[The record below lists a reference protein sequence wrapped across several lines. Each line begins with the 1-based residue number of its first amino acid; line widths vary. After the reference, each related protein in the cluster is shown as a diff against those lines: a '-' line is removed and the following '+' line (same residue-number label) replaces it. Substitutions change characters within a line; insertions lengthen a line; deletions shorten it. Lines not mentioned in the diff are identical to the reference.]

1 MFRLFQYAAS
11 VLAYDSEEIDV
22 TTTSGDVSSYDVTS
36 VDAAGTAKFTSEPLN
51 FNFRASGNKEVVV
64 RTHDL
69 ESHVATTTFSVS
81 VSLRPSRSV
90 SACLGHSPPVAV
102 SLRRSRSVYARLG
115 QSPPVS
121 LSRRPSRSVSA
132 SLG

>member
-1 MFRLFQYAAS
+1 M
-11 VLAYDSEEIDV
+11 AYDSEAIDV

-69 ESHVATTTFSVS
+69 ESHVATTTFTVSVSLRTSRSVSARFGRPSPSVS
-81 VSLRPSRSV
+81 VSLHLSRSV
-90 SACLGHSPPVAV
+90 SV
-102 SLRRSRSVYARLG
+102 RLG

-121 LSRRPSRSVSA
+121 VQ
-132 SLG
+132 